1 MIVIDEPK
9 ISFEYTNSFGDA
21 VSMETNLED
30 DTIFMLAQAFKAFLL
45 QAGFCLENIED
56 MFVSGMDLPD
66 KYYDN

>member
-45 QAGFCLENIED
+45 QAGFSLENIENL
-56 MFVSGMDLPD
+56 FVSGMDLPD